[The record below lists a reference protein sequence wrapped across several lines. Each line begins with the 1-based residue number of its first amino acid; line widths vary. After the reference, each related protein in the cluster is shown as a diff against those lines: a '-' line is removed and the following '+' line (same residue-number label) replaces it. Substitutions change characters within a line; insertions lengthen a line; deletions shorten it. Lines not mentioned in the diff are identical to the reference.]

1 MDFAGFLIG
10 HGHSDMFLLA
20 FNGERFYAWFST
32 IFALGYL
39 EAQW

>member
-20 FNGERFYAWFST
+20 FNGQSFLCMVFYYLRFGLS
-32 IFALGYL
+32 
-39 EAQW
+39 

>member
-10 HGHSDMFLLA
+10 HGHSDVFCWLSMGRVFC
-20 FNGERFYAWFST
+20 AWFST